1 MKLVTFAY
9 ADRIAAGALITRDGT
24 EQIIDLHRAD
34 PSLPETLI
42 GLLAL
47 GDAGLAR
54 AQNAA
59 QSAPPEAVIPRDSAK
74 LLAPIPRPGK
84 IICIG
89 LNYRDHATESNLE
102 LPKFP
107 VVFAKWANCV
117 IGPDKPIVLPRV
129 SNEVDYEAEFAVVMR
144 DCPRHVPEDDALR
157 YVAGYV
163 PFHDVSARDWQMR
176 TSQWTMGKTP
186 DTFGPMG
193 PVLVTADEIPDPQTL
208 DIQLTI
214 NGEVLQHSN
223 TKHLIFTVQQLI
235 ADLSQ
240 VMTLEAGDI
249 ISTGTPAGVGGARTP
264 KRFLKAGDVVAITIE
279 KLGTLSNPV
288 VAES

>member
-1 MKLVTFAY
+1 MKLVTFTTQ
-9 ADRIAAGALITRDGT
+9 DRTAAGALVTRDGV

-34 PSLPETLI
+34 SSLPETLI

-59 QSAPPEAVIPRDSAK
+59 QAALPEAIIARDSAK

-89 LNYRDHATESNLE
+89 LNYRDHATESNLDIQ
-102 LPKFP
+102 KFP

-117 IGPDKPIVLPRV
+117 IGPDEPIVLPRV
-129 SNEVDYEAEFAVVMR
+129 SNEVDYEAELAVVMR
-144 DCPRHVPEDDALR
+144 NCPRYVAEADALR

-235 ADLSQ
+235 ADLTQ

-249 ISTGTPAGVGGARTP
+249 ISTGTPAGVGAARTP
-264 KRFLKAGDVVAITIE
+264 KRFLKAGDVVSITIE